1 MYTYE
6 RKVMTIE
13 REGVSYSCPVLS
25 NESDK
30 SQARICT
37 VKENKC

>member
-13 REGVSYSCPVLS
+13 REGVSYPVLS